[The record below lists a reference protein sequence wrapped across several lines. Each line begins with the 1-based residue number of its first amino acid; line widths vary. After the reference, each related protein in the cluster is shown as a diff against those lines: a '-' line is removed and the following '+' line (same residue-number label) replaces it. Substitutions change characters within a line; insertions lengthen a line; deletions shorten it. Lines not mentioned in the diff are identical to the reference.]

1 MTAVDQSAPQP
12 RAAEEGAA
20 PLVSVRGVHTHFP
33 VRGGVL
39 RRTVGQVR
47 AVDGVDLDIMRGET
61 LGLVGESGCGKSTLG
76 RTILRLIPPTSGQ
89 ITFDGTDITGLRPER
104 MKAMRRHMQLIFQDP
119 VGSLNPRMTVRNII
133 GEALLAHGLHSRQE
147 RHDQVRDIMRSVGLD
162 PDAGGRYPHEFSG
175 GQRQRIGIARAL
187 VLRPGFIVADE
198 PVSAL
203 DVSIQSQVLNLLVDL
218 KRRFALT
225 YLFVAH
231 DLAVVDYVSDRVA
244 VMYLGKVVEI
254 ADSVS
259 IRERP
264 LHPYTVAL
272 LSAIPQPRPGGA
284 RQRIVL
290 AGDVPS
296 PLAPPSGCRFRT
308 RCPIARPVCAE
319 LEPPLESKAPGQ
331 SVACHF
337 SGELEVA
344 A

>member
-1 MTAVDQSAPQP
+1 MTTVDKSAPDTQ
-12 RAAEEGAA
+12 AEASGAG
-20 PLVSVRGVHTHFP
+20 PLLSLRDVHTHFP

-39 RRTVGQVR
+39 RRTVGHVR
-47 AVDGVDLDIMRGET
+47 AVDGVDLEVRRGET

-89 ITFDGTDITGLRPER
+89 IHFDGTDLTRLRPDR

-133 GEALLAHGLHSRQE
+133 GEALLAHGVRSRQE
-147 RHDQVRDIMRSVGLD
+147 RHEQVRDIMQSVGLD

-175 GQRQRIGIARAL
+175 GQRQRVGIARAL
-187 VLRPGFIVADE
+187 VLRPRFIVADE

-272 LSAIPQPRPGGA
+272 LSAIPQPRPGEA

-296 PLAPPSGCRFRT
+296 PLTPPSGCRFRT
-308 RCPIARPVCAE
+308 RCPIARQICTD
-319 LEPPLESKAPGQ
+319 LEPPLESKAPGH

-337 SGELEVA
+337 SGEMGA
-344 A
+344 TA